1 MEGRELTPMSDGPDN
16 VPGVWQEVRRRRI
29 GKVVSAYLALAFA
42 VVETSR
48 LLMPWAA
55 APQWVGQAVLGTLVL
70 GFPAAAVLSW
80 TYDIT
85 PAGVVKT
92 QDEVGAGTLGE
103 PTTRTWLVLSVLGL
117 LVGAFLHLRHI

>member
-1 MEGRELTPMSDGPDN
+1 MSDGQEN

-29 GKVVSAYLALAFA
+29 GKAVIAYLAIAFA

-48 LLMPWAA
+48 LLLPWAQ

-70 GFPAAAVLSW
+70 GFPAVAVLSW

-103 PTTRTWLVLSVLGL
+103 PSTRTWLVLTAMGL
-117 LVGAFLHLRHI
+117 LVGACLHLRHI